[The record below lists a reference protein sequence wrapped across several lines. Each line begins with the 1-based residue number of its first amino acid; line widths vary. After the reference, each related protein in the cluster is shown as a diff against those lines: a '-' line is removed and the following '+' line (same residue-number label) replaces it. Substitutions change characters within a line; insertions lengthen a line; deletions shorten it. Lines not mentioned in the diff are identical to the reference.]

1 MPDAGPAPYDHYRP
15 PATGD
20 VPDGVYRVVG
30 VADGSA
36 VLLAVADADG
46 RRINSGRLV
55 RVPADR
61 VAAAFE
67 PAPNPD
73 EGLRPG
79 DALDWVA
86 YLPRALWDLLPG
98 R

>member
-1 MPDAGPAPYDHYRP
+1 MTDAAPAPYDHYRP
-15 PATGD
+15 PAASD

-36 VLLAVADADG
+36 TLLAVADADG
-46 RRINSGRLV
+46 KRISSGRLV

-61 VAAAFE
+61 VAADFE
-67 PAPNPD
+67 PAPDPD
-73 EGLRPG
+73 AGVRLG
-79 DALDWVA
+79 DAVDWFA
-86 YLPRALWDLLPG
+86 HLPRALWELL